1 MGVGHPN
8 TPTLIFIHY
17 VFAIA
22 FFPIYV
28 LLGIQNCIKHHMY
41 YDLCNICIE
50 PLFLYKCI
58 CGNRYIIGI
67 FLICKTAIMAFACA
81 FHAFFQNK
89 YYILITRFKFFT
101 YTCTVVFSSLLIRKK
116 YITLSAYMTI
126 LSFFESDQNVLW
138 LTNALIDCMNYFVQR
153 SINRQIS

>member
-1 MGVGHPN
+1 MYLPLLFFRYMFYSGFKIVSN
-8 TPTLIFIHY
+8 TICIMIY
-17 VFAIA
+17 V
-22 FFPIYV
+22 IYV
-28 LLGIQNCIKHHMY
+28 LSPSFCI
-41 YDLCNICIE
+41 NV
-50 PLFLYKCI
+50 FVV
-58 CGNRYIIGI
+58 IGI
-67 FLICKTAIMAFACA
+67 SSGYSLSVKLRSWHLLVHFML
-81 FHAFFQNK
+81 FFQNK